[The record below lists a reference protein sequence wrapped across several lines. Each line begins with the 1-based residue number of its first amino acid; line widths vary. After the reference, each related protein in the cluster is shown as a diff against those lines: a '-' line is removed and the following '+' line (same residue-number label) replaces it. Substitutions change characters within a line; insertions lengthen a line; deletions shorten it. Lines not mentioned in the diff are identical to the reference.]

1 MILFSQNFRAKALQ
15 AWSSLDLLAKENSL
29 FGIPVWIFLT
39 VATNPRSGHV
49 NMQFQSAKNGLEIVK
64 EGNVRFTRIVAV
76 LWRKEESTRGANEET
91 GTVNRYI
98 PSGEADC
105 TEHRSPQS
113 RLGSWRNSVTR
124 HQASSSLSSS
134 SIALLPSFV
143 DCPPHKPH
151 RLKNT
156 AADQCI
162 QRIKT
167 TTKWPP
173 FAHA

>member
-1 MILFSQNFRAKALQ
+1 MILFSHNFRAKALQ
-15 AWSSLDLLAKENSL
+15 AWSSVDLLTKENSL

-143 DCPPHKPH
+143 DCPPPISLIGLKT
-151 RLKNT
+151 RLPTN
-156 AADQCI
+156 ASNV
-162 QRIKT
+162 
-167 TTKWPP
+167 
-173 FAHA
+173 

>member
-1 MILFSQNFRAKALQ
+1 MILLTKI
-15 AWSSLDLLAKENSL
+15 KENSS
-29 FGIPVWIFLT
+29 FSGILDFSYSL
-39 VATNPRSGHV
+39 ATQWACKCNIISMGEKRWRSL
-49 NMQFQSAKNGLEIVK
+49 KK
-64 EGNVRFTRIVAV
+64 ETFDLRGFVAV

-124 HQASSSLSSS
+124 HQASSSSPPPP
-134 SIALLPSFV
+134 IALCFLPSSTV
-143 DCPPHKPH
+143 PPPPH

-156 AADQCI
+156 AADHRCV
-162 QRIKT
+162 QRE
-167 TTKWPP
+167 
-173 FAHA
+173 